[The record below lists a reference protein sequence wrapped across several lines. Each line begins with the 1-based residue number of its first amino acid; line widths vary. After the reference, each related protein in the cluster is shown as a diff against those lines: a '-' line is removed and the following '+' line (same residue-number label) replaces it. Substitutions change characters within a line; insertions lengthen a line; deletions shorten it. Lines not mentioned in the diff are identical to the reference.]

1 MSTGNEHE
9 WVRLRTSS
17 VEFGIL
23 TTSGGSASRNRCCF
37 AGNYGWPSVY
47 SKLVALEQRFGI
59 ADRIEAR
66 NGRPPHERVVQDIE
80 VPI

>member
-23 TTSGGSASRNRCCF
+23 TTSGGSASRNRCFF
-37 AGNYGWPSVY
+37 AGNYGWPHINDF
-47 SKLVALEQRFGI
+47 LVL
-59 ADRIEAR
+59 
-66 NGRPPHERVVQDIE
+66 GRQEPLE
-80 VPI
+80 VPRTGRGI